1 LLTNQPILAIH
12 NNNNYYYSDFLNVK
26 MTCFGAS
33 SGIFSIEM

>member
-1 LLTNQPILAIH
+1 
-12 NNNNYYYSDFLNVK
+12 